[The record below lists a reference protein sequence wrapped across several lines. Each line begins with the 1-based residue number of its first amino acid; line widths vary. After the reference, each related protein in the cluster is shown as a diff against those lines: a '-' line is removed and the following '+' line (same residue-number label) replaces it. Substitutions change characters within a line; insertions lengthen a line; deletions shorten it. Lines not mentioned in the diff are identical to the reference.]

1 MKKTM
6 DGILQSPIEIATIVV
21 VSSGN
26 NYAQAFA
33 HERMSGMVYRQGAK
47 NKGIS
52 HISKKNV
59 FYPQKEGRKIVRM
72 THDACEQSITS

>member
-1 MKKTM
+1 MKKAM

-33 HERMSGMVYRQGAK
+33 HERMSGMVYRQGTK

-59 FYPQKEGRKIVRM
+59 SYPQKESRINRSHG
-72 THDACEQSITS
+72 AYEQSVED

>member
-33 HERMSGMVYRQGAK
+33 HESMSGMVYRQGSK

-52 HISKKNV
+52 HI
-59 FYPQKEGRKIVRM
+59 
-72 THDACEQSITS
+72 